1 MHRSSTSAR
10 LITVIIAVVV
20 APFGAGLIA
29 TGGSSWVFA
38 YGQYALA
45 DFDLGRFAMPILLQ
59 AVGILLLLLVAMSGI
74 WSSAGLIAV
83 GVLAIVPLVISL
95 FPALLLE
102 AYRLG
107 AGALPVEWL
116 DGLAYGL
123 PLILLPVLG
132 TMGLVLAMVRRRP
145 DAPGVGL
152 SVGGLVVAPVL
163 LLAGVL
169 LLSWGVGRT
178 RIVALQQYRFDF
190 VPEAA
195 AAILIGTLAIIAGVF
210 VTRWS
215 RFALVLPALA
225 LLLVSALVFAPR
237 VLFPALSV
245 LPMEGSRPLSTLIL
259 VGGGTAAAILYLGFT
274 AVLARVR
281 AQAATT
287 PAVVAPTAPY
297 PPSAPY
303 PPAPG
308 A

>member
-1 MHRSSTSAR
+1 MHRSGTSAR

-38 YGQYALA
+38 YGQYALE
-45 DFDLGRFAMPILLQ
+45 DVDLGRFAMSFLLQ
-59 AVGILLLLLVAMSGI
+59 AVGILLLLLVAMTGI

-83 GVLAIVPLVISL
+83 GVLALVPLVISL

-107 AGALPVEWL
+107 AGILPVEWL

-145 DAPGVGL
+145 EATGAGL
-152 SVGGLVVAPVL
+152 AIGGLIVAPVL

-169 LLSWGVGRT
+169 LLSWGLGRT
-178 RIVALQQYRFDF
+178 SIVALQQYRFDF

-195 AAILIGTLAIIAGVF
+195 AAVLIGTLAIIAGVF

-225 LLLVSALVFAPR
+225 LLVVSALVFAPR
-237 VLFPALSV
+237 VLLPALSL
-245 LPMEGSRPLSTLIL
+245 LPMEGSRPLSRLIL

-274 AVLARVR
+274 AVLTRVR

-287 PAVVAPTAPY
+287 PSVVTPDPA
-297 PPSAPY
+297 SAPY
-303 PPAPG
+303 PPTPEA
-308 A
+308 

>member
-1 MHRSSTSAR
+1 MRGSRTSAQ

-38 YGQYALA
+38 YGQYAMA
-45 DFDLGRFAMPILLQ
+45 EFDLDRLGGPILLQ
-59 AVGILLLLLVAMSGI
+59 AVGILLLLLVTMTGI

-95 FPALLLE
+95 FPVLLLE
-102 AYRLG
+102 TYRLA
-107 AGALPVEWL
+107 AGILPVEWL

-123 PLILLPVLG
+123 PLILLLLLG

-145 DAPGVGL
+145 EATGAAL

-169 LLSWGVGRT
+169 LLSWGLDRT
-178 RIVALQQYRFDF
+178 RNVALQQYRFDF

-195 AAILIGTLAIIAGVF
+195 AGILIGTLAIIAGVF

-225 LLLVSALVFAPR
+225 LLVVSALVFAPR
-237 VLFPALSV
+237 VFLSALSV
-245 LPMEGSRPLSTLIL
+245 LPMEGSRPLSRLIL

-274 AVLARVR
+274 AVLTRVR
-281 AQAATT
+281 AQAAMTRS
-287 PAVVAPTAPY
+287 VVTPY
-297 PPSAPY
+297 PPSAQY
-303 PPAPG
+303 PPTSEA
-308 A
+308 